1 VNFVEGYLKKPHLV
15 TSLVLLAA
23 VIGFVGYRRMPVNLF
38 PDSERPQIAVV
49 TVYPG
54 ASAQDVESEVSR
66 TIEKELNTIELVRR
80 VTSVSKDEVSA
91 VTVEFQYAKGLD
103 SAATDVANGLQKIK
117 ALLPDAVRPPMIFKV
132 SSATPAVLT
141 LALRPKAGSPLDLSM
156 VRQLAD
162 NEIKERLLQLPQV
175 ANVEVF
181 GAHQPVV
188 RVELDR
194 DRLERFGLSPQDVSQ
209 RLIAFNA
216 NQPIGL
222 LITSQSQFL
231 LKRTGEFQSLAE
243 VGRITVAHRPG
254 GDVHLSDIATIRRG
268 VLEPQS
274 AYHGNGKPAIAV
286 NIQRGTT
293 GYALRTIADVAAALP
308 QLEKTYPGIE
318 FSIPDTQG
326 DLIELSV
333 GNMLDALRDAIIM
346 TVIVIFLF
354 LADLRGMLLAAIS
367 IPFTY
372 LLTFAIM
379 WLIGYEFDMVTLTA
393 VIIAVGMLLDDA
405 IVVLENIERHLHEKG
420 ADTRQ
425 AVVGGTQEVMLA
437 IFSGTYATVMV
448 LLPIIFIGGFVQTVL
463 RPLSIS
469 LVVALF
475 ASYIISVT
483 VIPLL
488 APLLLRRKAG
498 AGRNRFEKLISRFDT
513 GVVGPV
519 RDFYVRLTA
528 FALNHRLLFLPPAML
543 LLVLSM
549 RQMPLIGRDL
559 MPPMDTGIVKINF
572 ETDANTSLGQTEQ
585 AMRRMEEAIYMHP
598 EVTSVSSLLG
608 SEPAVISFGAGRLP
622 QQGSLTVHLS
632 DRFHRKASIWDIEA
646 QFRREFAQIP
656 GLKSVDVFDFG
667 ATPLSTI
674 RASVDVMLSGPDL
687 QVLDRLGKDVKQR
700 LRQNLRGATSITR
713 SWTLDSL
720 EVQFVANPEKLAL
733 YQVSPAVVA
742 GQLAGAV
749 RGLPSSVFRVPN
761 QDGLNVWIQL
771 PAAERMHADQLATYP
786 IQTPLGQVPL
796 AALGKVSREPVA
808 SVITRQGLQRTL
820 DVQAYRARQPISHL
834 QEDVE
839 KALRGLALPAGYS
852 LSHEG
857 EIKQMNESFS
867 RLGMALALGL
877 VLLYF
882 SLVPAFKSWIHP
894 LTIMV
899 AIPLALIGAAW
910 GMLLANKHGCM
921 PSMMGMIL
929 LAGIVV
935 KNSILLI
942 DFITAAKQRGA
953 NTYDALVD
961 SVRIRTRPILMTAV
975 GTVVGMIPIALQWA
989 IGLERLSPLA
999 VVAIGGLLVS
1009 TFLTM
1014 VYVPIFYSL
1023 FEDAQNALG
1032 RLRRRLFHQEPVGTL
1047 AEPASPPSS

>member
-1 VNFVEGYLKKPHLV
+1 MNFVEGYLQKPHLV

-23 VIGFVGYRRMPVNLF
+23 VVGFIGYERMPVNLF
-38 PDSERPQIAVV
+38 PDSERPQVAVV

-54 ASAQDVESEVSR
+54 ASAQDVEAEVSR

-91 VTVEFQYAKGLD
+91 VTVEFRYAKGLD

-117 ALLPDAVRPPMIFKV
+117 ALLPDAIRPPMIFKV

-162 NEIKERLLQLPQV
+162 NEIKERLLQLPEV

-194 DRLERFGLSPQDVSQ
+194 DKLERFGLTPLDVSQ
-209 RLIAFNA
+209 RLVAFNA

-222 LITSQSQFL
+222 LLTSESQFL
-231 LKRTGEFQSLAE
+231 LKRTGEFQRLSDVAA
-243 VGRITVAHRPG
+243 ITVTHRPE
-254 GDVHLSDIATIRRG
+254 GDVHLGDIATIRRG

-293 GYALRTIADVAAALP
+293 GYALRTIADVAGLLP
-308 QLEKTYPGIE
+308 RLEKDYPGIE

-333 GNMLDALRDAIIM
+333 GNMLDALRDAVIM

-354 LADLRGMLLAAIS
+354 LADLRGMALAAIS

-393 VIIAVGMLLDDA
+393 VILAVGMLLDDA

-420 ADTRQ
+420 TDAHR

-463 RPLSIS
+463 RPLSVS
-469 LVVALF
+469 LCIALI

-488 APLLLRRKAG
+488 APRLLRRKPG
-498 AGRNRFEKLISRFDT
+498 AGRNRFEKFIFRFDT
-513 GVVGPV
+513 WVVEPV
-519 RDFYVRLTA
+519 REFYVRLTA
-528 FALNHRLLFLPPAML
+528 FALKHRVWFLPPAML

-572 ETDANTSLGQTEQ
+572 ETDANTSLEQTEKTLSQ
-585 AMRRMEEAIYMHP
+585 MEQIIENRP
-598 EVTSVSSLLG
+598 EVTSVSSVLG
-608 SEPAVISFGAGRLP
+608 SEPAVISFGSGRLV
-622 QQGSLTVHLS
+622 QQGNITVHLT
-632 DRFHRKASIWDIEA
+632 DRFHRKASIWQIEDELRG
-646 QFRREFAQIP
+646 QFLRLP
-656 GLKSVDVFDFG
+656 GMKSVDVFDFG

-674 RASVDVMLSGPDL
+674 RSSVDVMISGPDL
-687 QVLDRLGKDVKQR
+687 DALDRIGRDVEQR

-713 SWTLDSL
+713 SWTLDSV
-720 EVQFVANPEKLAL
+720 EVQFAANPEKLAL
-733 YQVSPAVVA
+733 YGVSPAAVA
-742 GQLAGAV
+742 GQLACAV

-771 PAAERMHADQLATYP
+771 PAAERAHAAPLATYP
-786 IQTPLGQVPL
+786 VQTPLGQVPL
-796 AALGKVSREPVA
+796 AELGTLSRRPVA
-808 SVITRQGLQRTL
+808 SVITRQGLERTL
-820 DVQAYRARQPISHL
+820 DIQAYRARQPISHL

-839 KALRGLALPAGYS
+839 KALRGLPLPAGYHFS
-852 LSHEG
+852 QEG
-857 EIKQMNESFS
+857 EVKQMNDSFQ
-867 RLGMALALGL
+867 RLGMALLLGL

-882 SLVPAFKSWIHP
+882 SLVPAFKSWVHP

-899 AIPLALIGAAW
+899 AIPLAVIGADW
-910 GMLLANKHGCM
+910 SMLLAGKHGCM
-921 PSMMGMIL
+921 PAMMGMIL

-935 KNSILLI
+935 KNSILLL
-942 DFITAAKQRGA
+942 DFIAAAKERGA
-953 NTYDALVD
+953 STHDALVD
-961 SVRIRTRPILMTAV
+961 SVRIRTRPILMTAI
-975 GTVVGMIPIALQWA
+975 GTAVGMVPIALQWA

-999 VVAIGGLLVS
+999 VVAIGGLLAS

-1014 VYVPIFYSL
+1014 VYVPILYAL
-1023 FEDAQNALG
+1023 FDDAQHGLA
-1032 RLRRRLFHQEPVGTL
+1032 RLCDRLVHRD
-1047 AEPASPPSS
+1047 PAGETPAAATPPAA